1 MQTAADVGALSGAT
15 SMVAEGDDHAQ
26 LRAIISKYAR
36 RNLRDE
42 DIPLAAV
49 TDSDIVFMQ
58 SGAAVVDAANQVEVT
73 VTLSQERGNALG
85 LQFGKVFGVPSVDL
99 SATARAGIVGMC
111 SSKCIK
117 PFVVPTKFEWDDTA
131 APGTKYYNNGELD
144 VESMQEL
151 ATVNILGY
159 GNEDV
164 GTQIIIKPGDPQLAI
179 VPGQYNLVDLPPM
192 NKGVPVTGASAVQ
205 ENIEGCTGSNS
216 EATVE
221 AGDELQLE
229 PGNSKGPVA
238 AGVKSVI
245 DMDPYAFWDSAN
257 NAIAGSSYAN
267 PLDSPRVAIMAF
279 YDPKQ
284 PPISGR
290 NSIIVYELGAF
301 FLESVDGQGNVS
313 ARFMNTMAIDPTET
327 SDPDCM
333 LRTTR
338 IMLDS
343 SRQ

>member
-1 MQTAADVGALSGAT
+1 M
-15 SMVAEGDDHAQ
+15 MAEGYDFDQ
-26 LRAIISKYAR
+26 LRAIVTKYAG
-36 RNLRDE
+36 RNLSEADNA
-42 DIPLAAV
+42 LVAV
-49 TDSDIVFMQ
+49 TDADIVFMRD
-58 SGAAVVDAANQVEVT
+58 GVPTEIEPTQVEVT
-73 VTLSQERGNALG
+73 VRLTEERGNPLT
-85 LQFGKVFGVPSVDL
+85 LFFGKIIGVPTVDL

-117 PFVVPTKFEWDDTA
+117 PFVVPTKFEWDDLA

-144 VESMQEL
+144 VESVQEL
-151 ATVNILGY
+151 ASVTVLGY
-159 GNEDV
+159 NQDDI

-179 VPGQYNLVDLPPM
+179 VPGQYNLVDLPPV

-216 EATVE
+216 LFPVE

-238 AGVKSVI
+238 SGVKYVI
-245 DMDPYAFWDSAN
+245 DMDPYAYWDSATQSVE
-257 NAIAGSSYAN
+257 GSSYAD

-284 PPISGR
+284 PPVSGR

-301 FLESVDGQGNVS
+301 FLESVDGKGNVS
-313 ARFMNTMAIDPTET
+313 ARFMNTTAVDPADGG
-327 SDPDCM
+327 DPDCM
-333 LRTTR
+333 LRISR
-338 IMLDS
+338 VMLDS
-343 SRQ
+343 TRQ